1 MIQQRAPIIESAAQV
16 VDKHEVADGI
26 FRLVLRTSEI
36 ALRSAPGQFV
46 NIRCGESCLPLLRR
60 PFSISRV
67 DGDTIE
73 LLFNVIGHGTRMMSS
88 KQTGDT
94 LDVLGPLG
102 SPFRV
107 QGSYETAILI
117 AGGLGVAPFPFL
129 TDSLVKEGKKIIT
142 LIGARTAGQISEQHL
157 RNVRVATDDGSKG
170 MKGTVVDLLKTVVR
184 GMDLSKL
191 KAFGCGPTPMLKT
204 LSAFAMT
211 EGIDCEMSLEGDM
224 ACGMGIC
231 QGCPVERT
239 DGKKKYALVCTDGPT
254 FNVKDVI
261 LR

>member
-1 MIQQRAPIIESAAQV
+1 MNQPRAPIIESAAQV
-16 VDKHEVADGI
+16 LARREVAEGI
-26 FRLVLRTSEI
+26 YRLVLRTSEI

-67 DGDTIE
+67 EEDSIE

-88 KQTGDT
+88 KQPGDT

-102 SPFRV
+102 TPF
-107 QGSYETAILI
+107 GIAGNYEKAILVG
-117 AGGLGVAPFPFL
+117 GGLGIAPFPFL
-129 TDSLVKEGKKIIT
+129 TDFLMKEKKEILT
-142 LIGARTAGQISEQHL
+142 LIGARTARQLTEQYL

-170 MKGTVVDLLKTVVR
+170 MKGTVVDLLKTLVDGV
-184 GMDLSKL
+184 KL
-191 KAFGCGPTPMLKT
+191 NRVKVFGCGPTPMLKA
-204 LSAFAMT
+204 LSAFASAS
-211 EGIDCEMSLEGDM
+211 GIDCELSLEGDM

-239 DGKKKYALVCTDGPT
+239 EGKKKYALVCTDGPT
-254 FNVKDVI
+254 FNIKDII